1 MGVIGSQQPTTT
13 PAVFDV
19 AVRDV
24 AQRVRT
30 SLAEVLAVIGVDATK
45 PQSMAR
51 QLGLDKSLA
60 WKTSRIVSDAD
71 PFAAIPRLPGRSGQK
86 ILLNSLRTAGAP
98 ADAIGAVQE
107 ALDEFEQLVETHAG
121 DRETF
126 EMMLSGLGKDGQSDL
141 DEAHRK
147 LSFQGN
153 SAIWGVQARVQM
165 AAQFVTPGSGSKLTL
180 ATVYGLIDF
189 RRLRTSAAWAVA
201 NMWGYHD
208 DGTTAKVADEP
219 LERNDG
225 SLPGLPLLTSFSS
238 PNLPPMRGSMSR
250 NGLRRYEIVEGPVG
264 MTGAMNIVS
273 GWVSR
278 DTVDRYRTDVDRVG
292 EHLVYLS
299 TPAEL
304 LIHDLF
310 VHKSLDFAMRPRAH
324 LYSQLPGGPVYPLD
338 GHECGQLPLP
348 EAMVDLGEGPP
359 DLTTPEVA
367 RYRAMAEMGAKAAGF
382 SLNDFHGF
390 RLKIKYPP
398 IPTLTLFRYDLPD
411 RE

>member
-1 MGVIGSQQPTTT
+1 MGVIESQQPTT

-86 ILLNSLRTAGAP
+86 ILINSLRTAGAP

-107 ALDEFEQLVETHAG
+107 AMDEFERLVETHAG

-165 AAQFVTPGSGSKLTL
+165 VSQFVAPGEGSKLSL
-180 ATVYGLIDF
+180 STVYGLIDF
-189 RRLRTSAAWAVA
+189 RRLRTSAAWGVA
-201 NMWGYHD
+201 SMWGYHD
-208 DGTTAKVADEP
+208 DGTTTKESHEP
-219 LERNDG
+219 LDRT
-225 SLPGLPLLTSFSS
+225 SLTEGGLPLLTSFSS
-238 PNLPPMRGSMSR
+238 QNLPPMRVSWSR
-250 NGLRRYEIVEGPVG
+250 NGLKRYEIVEGPVG

-273 GWVSR
+273 GWVSHN
-278 DTVDRYRTDVDRVG
+278 TVDRYRTPVDKVG

-299 TPAEL
+299 TPVEL
-304 LIHDLF
+304 LVHDLF
-310 VHKSLDFAMRPRAH
+310 VHKSLDFAMRPKAH
-324 LYSQLPGGPVYPLD
+324 LYSQLPGGPVYPMD
-338 GHECGQLPLP
+338 GRESGQLPLP

-359 DLTTPEVA
+359 DLTTPEIG
-367 RYRAMAEMGAKAAGF
+367 RYRAMADMGAKGVGF
-382 SLNDFHGF
+382 GMNDFHGF

-398 IPTLTLFRYDLPD
+398 IPTLTLYRYDLP
-411 RE
+411 EKA